1 MLTSFIDIVNIGPDC
16 FERFIDSVNVP
27 EIGNLDIELA
37 GCSNLSG
44 EYKVGRA
51 SPTNH
56 TLFYTLDGGGVVR
69 TPDGEFPL
77 PKHGLAVLKANVPF
91 EVEISD
97 ARWDIIWLN
106 LSDTSRW
113 HSVYDVKTPV
123 IEHCELQVVHHI
135 MEVLYLEQQPAL
147 RSALIPII
155 EKHLSETVLSSNTQH
170 KPDRLAQLFTL
181 VNNQLQL
188 SWTVQ
193 DMCERV
199 HYSAP
204 HLHKLCLAQFGRS
217 PIQQLIYLRMERA
230 KKLLLNTN
238 WPISHIGQYVGY
250 PNVFN
255 FSKRFKK
262 SEGLSPSAFRKRL

>member
-1 MLTSFIDIVNIGPDC
+1 LLTSFTDIVNIGPDC
-16 FERFIDSVNVP
+16 LERFIDSVNAP
-27 EIGNLDIELA
+27 EIGSLDIELA

-44 EYKVGRA
+44 EYRVGRA

-56 TLFYTLDGGGVVR
+56 TLFYTLEGAGVVR
-69 TPDGEFPL
+69 TPDGEYPL
-77 PKHGLAVLKANVPF
+77 PQHGLAVLKANVSF
-91 EVEISD
+91 EVEIVD
-97 ARWDIIWLN
+97 AHWDIIWLN

-113 HSVYDVKTPV
+113 HSIYDVKAPV
-123 IEHCELQVVHHI
+123 IEHCELEAVHHA
-135 MEVLYLEQQPAL
+135 MEILYIEQQPSLRAAL
-147 RSALIPII
+147 LPII
-155 EKHLSETVLSSNTQH
+155 EKHLSKTVLSSNTQQ
-170 KPDRLAQLFTL
+170 KPDRLTQLFAH

-188 SWTVQ
+188 PWTVRT
-193 DMCERV
+193 MCERA

-204 HLHKLCLAQFGRS
+204 HLHRLCLAQFGRS

-230 KKLLLNTN
+230 KKLLINTN

-262 SEGLSPSAFRKRL
+262 SEGLSPSAFRKQL